1 MWNDPYIRDLN
12 PHLQGLLPNESIII
26 IYQSDPSSPA
36 TALFTDALSRMV
48 PEWRDELGNSTTYLG
63 HFPAMDVPGRTIGR
77 TIREYALLNAII
89 DTKYSFAF
97 HHNPDVVTSRT
108 IKGASIYN
116 AAGNLVPCDPT
127 TIYAAMMDHKD
138 DIKASISLAPGANSW
153 PMVLVNSITIHTRE
167 MTDCTKAGGLLD
179 YLYWA
184 QSSTDAA
191 DMATAYGCISI
202 MTAVRRIRLSTD

>member
-1 MWNDPYIRDLN
+1 MWNDPYIKQLN
-12 PHLQGLLPNESIII
+12 PLLESLLPNRSIII
-26 IYQSDPSSPA
+26 VYQNDPSSPA
-36 TALFTDALSRMV
+36 TALFTDALSRKV
-48 PEWRDELGNSTTYLG
+48 PEWRAELGNSTTYLG
-63 HFPAMDVPGRTIGR
+63 HFPAMDVPGRTIGS
-77 TIREYALLNAII
+77 TIRNFALLNAII
-89 DTKYSFAF
+89 DTPYAFAF

-116 AAGNLVPCDPT
+116 EANNLVPCDPT

-138 DIKASISLAPGANSW
+138 DITSAISLAPGANSW

-184 QSSTDAA
+184 QTDADA
-191 DMATAYGCISI
+191 SSMATAYAP
-202 MTAVRRIRLSTD
+202 TL